1 MEVVLAM
8 SQTNARETVKA
19 ERRTYNLWPETGRI
33 LGLGKNATYAAAER
47 GEIPTIKIGGR
58 LLVPREAL
66 EQLLS
71 GARRSA

>member
-1 MEVVLAM
+1 M

-71 GARRSA
+71 GGRRTA